1 MSSDAQFGLY
11 YVHIAVRD
19 SNGYAKGVQTSPDSV
34 ANDTKMQPLVL
45 LTPVS
50 FTPPTPTYST
60 ITERGGQK
68 ILSQASMGVS
78 ELGTA
83 TLEVSAFDDTVHA
96 LISGTI
102 VDTGTPTGFRQSAF
116 NANQVTPLSF
126 VVMLSSRAN
135 SRSGSTITSKW
146 NHWIM
151 PNCQIRPAI
160 PNASQN
166 DGVNPNT
173 VTYSI
178 VPNVST
184 RAAVTGEL
192 FSATA
197 MAVTDNSDSF
207 YRIQTANPLTF
218 MSYTGTGSANPETWT
233 PTYLPLTS
241 HATTSD
247 KILTENG
254 VSDAIT
260 AFSITTGVLT
270 TATAGAAG
278 NIYTLAYETN
288 FVTSP

>member
-1 MSSDAQFGLY
+1 MTSSAQYGM
-11 YVHIAVRD
+11 YVVQIATRD
-19 SNGYAKGVQTSPDSV
+19 SNGYPKGTQTVPNTV
-34 ANDTKMQPLVL
+34 ANDTTMTPMVL
-45 LTPVS
+45 DTGIS
-50 FTPPTPTYST
+50 FTPPSPTYST
-60 ITERGGQK
+60 FTERGGQK

-83 TLEVSAFDDTVHA
+83 TLEVSAFDDAVHA
-96 LISGTI
+96 LVSGTT

-126 VVMLSSRAN
+126 IVMLSSRAN

-146 NHWIM
+146 NHWIL
-151 PNCQIRPAI
+151 PNCQIRPAV
-160 PNASQN
+160 PSATQN

-192 FSATA
+192 FSITA

-233 PTYLPLTS
+233 PAYLPLTS

-247 KILTENG
+247 KVLTENG

-288 FVTSP
+288 FVPSP